1 MSYSALS
8 QFKGGR
14 VQTKSFKQRPRHHKH
29 SKILFECTLWFIW
42 I

>member
-14 VQTKSFKQRPRHHKH
+14 VQT
-29 SKILFECTLWFIW
+29 
-42 I
+42 